1 MRKCI
6 LASASPRRKE
16 ILKNL
21 GVEFEVFVT
30 DVDESC
36 EITEPTLLAEELAA
50 RKGRAAWE
58 RLKDLRK
65 DTQGR
70 VLIASDTTVSIDGQ
84 ILGKPADEADAR
96 RMLKLLQGRSHSVV
110 SGIYLNLDGK
120 EAISHSVTR
129 VEFAPMTDADIDFYI
144 QTGEPFGKAGA
155 YAIQG
160 IASAWI
166 RGIAG
171 DYFNVVGLPVNKMC
185 ELFFKKFGENF
196 L

>member
-21 GVEFEVFVT
+21 GVEFEIFVT

-36 EITEPTLLAEELAA
+36 SITEPERLAEELAA

-58 RLKDLRK
+58 RLTEGNF
-65 DTQGR
+65 DTEGK
-70 VLIASDTTVSIDGQ
+70 VLIASDTTVAIDGE
-84 ILGKPADEADAR
+84 ILGKPTDAEDAK
-96 RMLKLLQGRSHSVV
+96 RMLRMLQGRSHAVV
-110 SGIYLNLDGK
+110 SGIYLNLDGQ
-120 EAISHSVTR
+120 EAVSHAVTQ
-129 VEFAPMTDADIDFYI
+129 VEFAPMTEDEIEYYI

-160 IASAWI
+160 IAAAWI
-166 RGIAG
+166 RGIRG
-171 DYFNVVGLPVNKMC
+171 DYFNVVGLPVNRMC
-185 ELFFKKFGENF
+185 ELFSEKFAEKF

>member
-1 MRKCI
+1 MRPCI

-30 DVDESC
+30 DTDESC
-36 EITEPTLLAEELAA
+36 ALTDPALLAEELSA
-50 RKGRAAWE
+50 RKGRAARE
-58 RLKDLRK
+58 MLLSRGADLSGK
-65 DTQGR
+65 
-70 VLIASDTTVSIDGQ
+70 VLIASDTTVAVDGM
-84 ILGKPADEADAR
+84 ILGKPADAEDAR
-96 RMLKLLQGRSHSVV
+96 RMLRLLQGRSHAVV
-110 SGIYLNLDGK
+110 SGISLYLDGK
-120 EAISHSVTR
+120 EAVSHALTE
-129 VEFAPMTDADIDFYI
+129 VEFAPMSEEEIDFYI

-166 RGIAG
+166 RGIKG
-171 DYFNVVGLPVNKMC
+171 DYFNVVGLPINRMC
-185 ELFFKKFGENF
+185 ELFYENFQENF

>member
-1 MRKCI
+1 MRSCI

-21 GVEFEVFVT
+21 GVDFEVFVT
-30 DVDESC
+30 DVDESSD
-36 EITEPTLLAEELAA
+36 ITVPERLAEELSA
-50 RKGRAAWE
+50 RKGRAAWKTLLAE
-58 RLKDLRK
+58 GINTAGK
-65 DTQGR
+65 
-70 VLIASDTTVSIDGQ
+70 VLIASDTTVAVDGE
-84 ILGKPADEADAR
+84 ILGKPADAQDAK
-96 RMLKLLQGRSHSVV
+96 RMLRMLQGRSHSVV

-120 EAISHSVTR
+120 EAVSHAVTQ
-129 VEFAPMTDADIDFYI
+129 VEFAPMSERDIDHYV

-166 RGIAG
+166 RGITG
-171 DYFNVVGLPVNKMC
+171 DYINVVGLPVNRMG
-185 ELFFKKFGENF
+185 ELFFENFQENF